1 MPETRQTSSRT
12 ALLMVAI
19 ALILLAPLVYSA
31 VASLFAH
38 DVERHDLFLEMPHP
52 QYEDCVR
59 DTLYMRYHH
68 WELLREIR
76 EEVVRYG
83 KRGEVGL
90 FMCKDCHKSR
100 ERFCNRCHDAASVF
114 PDCYGC
120 HSYP

>member
-1 MPETRQTSSRT
+1 
-12 ALLMVAI
+12 MVAI
-19 ALILLAPLVYSA
+19 ALVLLAPLAYSA
-31 VASLFAH
+31 VASLFARE
-38 DVERHDLFLEMPHP
+38 VERHDLFLEMPHP
-52 QYEDCVR
+52 QYEECVR
-59 DTLYMRYHH
+59 DTSYMRYHH

-100 ERFCNRCHDAASVF
+100 ERFCARCHNAASVF